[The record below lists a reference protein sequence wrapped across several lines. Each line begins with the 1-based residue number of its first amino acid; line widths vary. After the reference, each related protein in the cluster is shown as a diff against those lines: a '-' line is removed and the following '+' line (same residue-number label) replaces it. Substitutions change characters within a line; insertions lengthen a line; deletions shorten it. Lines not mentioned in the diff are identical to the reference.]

1 MTAVT
6 HIASDHITIN
16 DRFLRQRC
24 GWCGA
29 IIIDVDTAR
38 MATPI
43 GQEGPYPTWPVGML
57 VLMDGPV
64 SCYVNLEGRL
74 PDNFC
79 GAEQMN
85 KAKAQ
90 AQDRMREETGG

>member
-29 IIIDVDTAR
+29 VIIDVDTAR

-85 KAKAQ
+85 KAKAE
-90 AQDRMREETGG
+90 DRMREETGG